1 MRPSS
6 TPEVVPE
13 SVTAALCSIALTTLS
28 SAVVAIVMLGAVVS
42 ITSDWFTIAGLPAA
56 SVAVTLTA
64 FAPLVFSN
72 SVPLV
77 GVALAVLMLQ
87 VPPAEAVVA

>member
-1 MRPSS
+1 MD
-6 TPEVVPE
+6 
-13 SVTAALCSIALTTLS
+13 
-28 SAVVAIVMLGAVVS
+28 GAVVS
-42 ITSDWFTIAGLPAA
+42 ITSDCTAATEVLPAA

-64 FAPLVFSN
+64 FAPFAFSD

-77 GVALAVLMLQ
+77 GVAVLVLTLQ

>member
-1 MRPSS
+1 MRPFS

-13 SVTAALCSIALTTLS
+13 SVTAAPCSAALITLS
-28 SAVVAIVMLGAVVS
+28 SAVVAIAMLGAVVS
-42 ITSDWFTIAGLPAA
+42 ITSDCTAATEVLPAA

-64 FAPLVFSN
+64 FAPLAFSD

-87 VPPAEAVVA
+87 VPPVATVV

>member
-1 MRPSS
+1 
-6 TPEVVPE
+6 
-13 SVTAALCSIALTTLS
+13 
-28 SAVVAIVMLGAVVS
+28 MLGAVVS
-42 ITSDWFTIAGLPAA
+42 ITSDWFAVAGLPAA

-64 FAPLVFSN
+64 FAPFAFSD

-77 GVALAVLMLQ
+77 GCALAVSTLQ